1 MVNLIT
7 YDIKMILNNIQK
19 ILIII
24 WTPLIMQMPTVL
36 ILKPHNLKNT
46 NKNNIIIHFEKIS
59 KIVYL
64 KNYLF

>member
-7 YDIKMILNNIQK
+7 YDIKIMILNNIQK

-46 NKNNIIIHFEKIS
+46 
-59 KIVYL
+59 
-64 KNYLF
+64 